1 LKYIKKIIYLLFCMG
16 VTLGEKHKLMVFE
29 NRMLREVF
37 GLMGEEVA
45 GG

>member
-1 LKYIKKIIYLLFCMG
+1 MG